1 MTRDY
6 SSDFLGQVLND
17 LEDLELQL
25 LSWGITTGSIS
36 ADEVFAAI
44 DRTLATHK
52 QAPPG
57 ATPDDVREALLARAL
72 LFRVPRTSP
81 PVYRTRIAEALRLT
95 VQLRQ
100 HFPRWRPPDDP
111 PAGWWRSSPRLV
123 ADYRLHAPRRRYPKP
138 EVPAEE
144 ALAALAGVRG
154 WGKVQERVAS
164 VQIGDLRLARFQL
177 DAAVAVYDSLS
188 RRQSRGVIVGA
199 GTGSGKTLAFYLPAF
214 AAMAESLRQGRHR
227 VHTLAL
233 YPRNELLRD
242 QLRTALITA
251 KTVEPV
257 LLGEDRRPLRI
268 GALYGNTP
276 QSASRLRASR
286 HSQASGQAWAR
297 RGDGFIC
304 PYLNCPMCDTGELI
318 WLDTDRKAGRERLC
332 CQNCEAAI
340 PEGRL
345 ALTRESMRRQ
355 PPDLLFT
362 TTEMLNRQSAN
373 PDLGPLL
380 GWSGV
385 SRPSLVLLDEV
396 HIQSGPQGAQTALLL
411 RRWRH
416 AVGRPVTFV
425 GLSATLKEARRF
437 FAQLT
442 GLSELDVEYVEPDP
456 RAMVEKGREYAIAL
470 RGDPLSNASLLST
483 SLQTAMLFGRMLDPI
498 PVNERRDSLFGSTGF
513 LFTDAL
519 DITNRLYDYLRDAE
533 GGQTRWGRGRGH
545 PVLAALRSPDLPEQH
560 DRYQEGQSWD
570 LAEKIG
576 HSLHKLLTG
585 QALRIGRTSS
595 QDAGVSAE
603 ANLIVA
609 TASLEVGFN
618 DPRVGLVLQHKAP
631 HDAAAFI
638 QRRGRAGRQ
647 RGSRPITVVVL
658 SDYGRDRLAYQ
669 GYEALFA
676 PELTSRNLPV
686 GNRHVLKIQAAQVLL
701 DWLGRDLH
709 RVYPKADPRFLLHG
723 ARAAQRA
730 DVEGRPRFWL
740 AERLQAL
747 LEDRDDLRVD
757 LARFLAA
764 ALKVDADTVQ
774 AVMWE
779 QPRSLM
785 LAVAPT
791 ALRRLRSAWNPV
803 GSDPGADRDA
813 VLPEFITPALFE
825 QLNVPDVEFALP
837 FETFDA
843 EPERL
848 AIESALREAVPGR
861 VSRRFGF
868 RRDDH
873 RTWLPVPDG
882 QDTLQVKEV
891 AQGVEEGEWTAYGHR
906 QRLRV
911 LRPYRIELAAPPAQ
925 VTDYSQGRPRW
936 GTEILSP
943 PSTDTSEALVPQIA
957 PWRHRIKSLEFHT
970 HADGNPIEVRRM
982 TYGAECAI
990 GRRGRPTERR
1000 TVRYVAGAPPVPA
1013 ALGYRLEVDAVQLR
1027 AAPLDPSA
1035 SAVHQHLVSP
1045 AWRTKAFFHAVK
1057 EDPEL
1062 STVANSFQR
1071 DWLALVYLTA
1081 FALEGL
1087 DGGQEPEKIY
1097 RGLADGSWRN
1107 RLPQILSVLYRED
1120 ESSGEETSTETGAAR
1135 ASRIDEL
1142 SQVSRM
1148 PAVLNALQ
1156 RAGQLLITND
1166 IAERTA
1172 ELARRSYWDTLAS
1185 AVLEASLRACP
1196 DAQDGD
1202 LIVDVQPNPDE
1213 GGTATIWLSETSV
1226 GGLGVVEHLVRH
1238 YGEDPRRFWSQVA
1251 SALRPNQYEY
1261 TDSSLTRLLE
1271 HLIHEEPSGEAATA
1285 IATLRSPTSAA
1296 DADRALEHLR
1306 AAWSRLDGPPR
1317 HSAVAALSTRLLRPG
1332 SSRETDGLALRL
1344 VNEWTALEER
1354 LGFEVDARVIAFV
1367 VGTGQLDL
1375 GGVRSLSADQAFSLL
1390 WPRGDRARN
1399 HHLECYQP
1407 FLDLDRPMV
1416 LDRLLAAAAHDEQL
1430 PRLTVTDEG
1439 WEPQYQQAIADSG
1452 AVELICPATDRR
1464 ALAEAMARVPAL
1476 RVDHDVLRIHGAVV
1490 AVSRHEDEFRCRV
1503 ELAEAEQ

>member
-1 MTRDY
+1 VTWDF
-6 SSDFLGQVLND
+6 SSGFLGDVLND
-17 LEDLELQL
+17 LEDLELPL
-25 LSWGITTGSIS
+25 LSWGVTTGSIS
-36 ADEVFAAI
+36 GDEVFAAI

-52 QAPPG
+52 EAPSG

-81 PVYRTRIAEALRLT
+81 PAYRTRIAEALRLT

-100 HFPRWRPPDDP
+100 LFPRWRPSEEP
-111 PAGWWRSSPRLV
+111 PEGWWRSFPRLV
-123 ADYRLHAPRRRYPKP
+123 ADYRLHAALRRYPKP
-138 EVPAEE
+138 EAPAEE
-144 ALAALAGVRG
+144 ALATLAGVRG
-154 WGKVQERVAS
+154 WGPVQERVAG
-164 VQIGDLRLARFQL
+164 VQIGELRLARFQL

-188 RRQSRGVIVGA
+188 RRRSRGVIVGA

-214 AAMAESLRQGRHR
+214 AAMAEDLREGRHR

-233 YPRNELLRD
+233 YPRTELLRD

-257 LLGEDRRPLRI
+257 LLDEGRRPLRI

-276 QSASRLRASR
+276 QSASWLRPSR
-286 HSQASGQAWAR
+286 HGRASGQAWAR
-297 RGDGFIC
+297 RGDGFVC

-318 WLDTDRKAGRERLC
+318 WLDTDRKAHRERLC
-332 CQNCEAAI
+332 CQNCQTVI

-380 GWSGV
+380 GWSGA
-385 SRPSLVLLDEV
+385 SRPPLVLLDEV
-396 HIQSGPQGAQTALLL
+396 HIQSGPQGAQAALLL

-416 AVGRPVTFV
+416 AVGQPVTFV
-425 GLSATLKEARRF
+425 GLSATLKDARRF

-442 GLSELDVEYVEPDP
+442 GLPELDVEYVEPDP
-456 RAMVEKGREYAIAL
+456 RAMEEKGREYAIAL

-483 SLQTAMLFGRMLDPI
+483 SLQTAMLFGRMLDPAS
-498 PVNERRDSLFGSTGF
+498 VNEPNNSLFGATGF

-519 DITNRLYDYLRDAE
+519 DVTNRLYNYLREAE
-533 GGQTRWGRGRGH
+533 GGQTRWGRTRGN
-545 PVLAALRSPDLPEQH
+545 PVLAALRSRDLPEQV
-560 DRYQEGQSWD
+560 DRYEEGQSWD

-576 HSLHKLLTG
+576 HSLHRLLTS

-647 RGSRPITVVVL
+647 RGSRPITLVVL

-669 GYEALFA
+669 GYEGLFA

-686 GNRHVLKIQAAQVLL
+686 GNRYVLKIQAAQVLL
-701 DWLGRDLH
+701 DWLGRDL
-709 RVYPKADPRFLLHG
+709 RRTYPKADPRLLLQG
-723 ARAAQRA
+723 TRAAQRA
-730 DVEGRPRFWL
+730 DVEGRPRTWL

-747 LEDRDDLRVD
+747 LEDRDGLRDD

-764 ALKVDADTVQ
+764 ALKIDADTAQ

-791 ALRRLRSAWNPV
+791 ALRRLHSAWNPV
-803 GSDPGADRDA
+803 GSDPGADRNA
-813 VLPEFITPALFE
+813 VLPEFITPTLFE
-825 QLNVPDVEFALP
+825 QLNVPDVEFGLP
-837 FETFDA
+837 FDSFDS

-882 QDTLQVKEV
+882 QDPLQVEEV
-891 AQGVEEGEWTAYGHR
+891 AQGVEEGEWTPFGHA

-943 PSTDTSEALVPQIA
+943 PKTDTSEAIVPQIA
-957 PWRHRIKSLEFHT
+957 PWRHRIQSLEFHT
-970 HADGNPIEVRRM
+970 HADGNPIEMRRM
-982 TYGAECAI
+982 TYGANCDI

-1000 TVRYVAGAPPVPA
+1000 TVRYAAGDPPVPA
-1013 ALGYRLEVDAVQLR
+1013 ALGYRLEVDAVQFR
-1027 AAPLDPSA
+1027 AAPLDLSA
-1035 SAVHQHLVSP
+1035 AAVRQHLVSP
-1045 AWRTKAFFHAVK
+1045 AWRTKAYFNAVK

-1062 STVANSFQR
+1062 ATVANSFQR

-1087 DGGQEPEKIY
+1087 DGGREPEKIY
-1097 RGLADGSWRN
+1097 RGLAEGSWRD
-1107 RLPQILSVLYRED
+1107 RLPKILGVLYRED
-1120 ESSGEETSTETGAAR
+1120 ESSGGEDSAEAGAGR
-1135 ASRIDEL
+1135 ASRIEEL
-1142 SQVSRM
+1142 SQVSRT
-1148 PAVLNALQ
+1148 PAALNALQ
-1156 RAGQLLITND
+1156 RAGQLLIAED
-1166 IAERTA
+1166 IPERTA
-1172 ELARRSYWDTLAS
+1172 DLARRSYWDTLAS
-1185 AVLEASLRACP
+1185 AVLEACLRACP
-1196 DAQDGD
+1196 DAQDSD
-1202 LIVDVQPNPDE
+1202 LVVDVQPDPDM
-1213 GGTATIWLSETSV
+1213 GGAATIWLSETSV
-1226 GGLGVVEHLVRH
+1226 GGLGVVEYLVRY

-1251 SALRPNQYEY
+1251 AALRPNQYEY
-1261 TDSSLTRLLE
+1261 TDASLTRLLE
-1271 HLIHEEPSGEAATA
+1271 HVIHEEPSGEAAVA
-1285 IATLRSPTSAA
+1285 MAKLRSPSSAG
-1296 DADRALEHLR
+1296 DADQALEHLR

-1332 SSRETDGLALRL
+1332 SNRETDGLALRL
-1344 VNEWTALEER
+1344 VNEWTALEEG
-1354 LGFEVDARVIAFV
+1354 LGFEVDARVIAFA
-1367 VGTGQLDL
+1367 VGSGQLEL

-1399 HHLECYQP
+1399 HHLERYQP
-1407 FLDLDRPMV
+1407 FLDFDRPMV

-1430 PRLTVTDEG
+1430 PRIAVTDGG
-1439 WEPQYQQAIADSG
+1439 WERRYQQAIADSG
-1452 AVELICPATDRR
+1452 GVELICPAADRP

-1476 RVDHDVLRIHGAVV
+1476 RVDQDVLRIYGDIA
-1490 AVSRHEDEFRCRV
+1490 AVSRHGDEFRCRV
-1503 ELAEAEQ
+1503 ELPEAEQ